1 MENKIYTLKE
11 AAKFLH
17 IEIKTMRNW
26 IAKGNIT
33 AFKYPNGK
41 KWMIAES
48 ELERLLNN
56 CTTNK

>member
-48 ELERLLNN
+48 ELER
-56 CTTNK
+56 